1 MRFGLLIGLLL
12 LAYLFAP
19 SAWAGSGY
27 HTCTGKNG
35 VKIFTNLPC
44 NKQNSSGISGPR
56 DVFYKSKTP
65 AGAIEFSS
73 KPPVGRAYVAVEVGG
88 CPACRLDS
96 TINWTATRLNLTD
109 YAATI
114 AAAASEHGVDQALV
128 RAIIHAESAFN
139 PEALS
144 RKGAQGLMQL
154 MPGTAG
160 QYGVTD
166 AFDPEQNIK
175 AGVQHLAGLLKRYG
189 GDTQLVAAAY
199 NAGEGAVAK
208 YKNTVPPYA
217 ETKVY
222 VERVGI
228 LQKRYSEAV
237 NPAAGVTTPVVAAGA
252 PG

>member
-1 MRFGLLIGLLL
+1 MRFLLL
-12 LAYLFAP
+12 FCLSMLTCLLAPRAE
-19 SAWAGSGY
+19 AGSGY

-44 NKQNSSGISGPR
+44 NKQNTSGISGPR
-56 DVFYKSKTP
+56 DVFYKSKTA
-65 AGAIEFSS
+65 AGVIEFSS

-114 AAAASEHGVDQALV
+114 ASAALEHGVDASLV

-139 PEALS
+139 PDALS

-175 AGVQHLAGLLKRYG
+175 AGVQHLANLLKRYG

-228 LQKRYSEAV
+228 LQKRYAEAV
-237 NPAAGVTTPVVAAGA
+237 TPAAATTPVVAAGA
-252 PG
+252 AG

>member
-1 MRFGLLIGLLL
+1 MRFWFLLTMLL
-12 LAYLFAP
+12 LAALLTPRAE
-19 SAWAGSGY
+19 AGSGY

-44 NKQNSSGISGPR
+44 NKQNTSGISGPR
-56 DVFYKSKTP
+56 DVFYKSKTA

-114 AAAASEHGVDQALV
+114 AAAAVEHGVDQALV

-139 PEALS
+139 PDALS

-160 QYGVTD
+160 QYGVTN

-175 AGVQHLAGLLKRYG
+175 AGVQHLANLLKRYG

-208 YKNTVPPYA
+208 YNNTVPPYA

-228 LQKRYSEAV
+228 LQKRYAEAV
-237 NPAAGVTTPVVAAGA
+237 NPSATAAAVAVGA

>member
-1 MRFGLLIGLLL
+1 MRFCLLF
-12 LAYLFAP
+12 LFALVAASFVP
-19 SAWAGSGY
+19 SAEAGSGY
-27 HTCTGKNG
+27 HVCKGKNG
-35 VKIFTNLPC
+35 ARIFTNLPC
-44 NKQNSSGISGPR
+44 GKQNSGGISGPR
-56 DVFYKSKTP
+56 DVFYKSKT
-65 AGAIEFSS
+65 AGGAIEFSS
-73 KPPVGRAYVAVEVGG
+73 KPPRGRAYVAVEVGG

-96 TINWTATRLNLTD
+96 SVNWTATRLNITD
-109 YAATI
+109 YATTI
-114 AAAASEHGVDQALV
+114 ATAATEHGVDQALV

-160 QYGVTD
+160 QYGVTN

-189 GDTQLVAAAY
+189 GDIKLVAAAY

-217 ETKVY
+217 ETQVY

-228 LQKRYSEAV
+228 LQKRYAEVDA
-237 NPAAGVTTPVVAAGA
+237 PAATTTVAAGA
-252 PG
+252 AG